1 MIPEGRVVG
10 VDLGSRRIGI
20 AISDTG
26 QSVATPV
33 TTLRRGRTVEQD
45 HRAIAGVVDE
55 YGAIGTV
62 VGVPVSLSGEV
73 GPAAKAVLEEVDELR
88 SRLNVE
94 VETVDERFTTTAAAG
109 TLRASG
115 RDSRKQR
122 ELIDQFAAAEL
133 LQTWLE
139 RRKAP
144 LA

>member
-73 GPAAKAVLEEVDELR
+73 GPAAQAVLEEVDELR

>member
-1 MIPEGRVVG
+1 MIPGGRVVG

-33 TTLRRGRTVEQD
+33 TTLHRGRTMEED
-45 HRAIAGVVDE
+45 HRAIAGVVDD
-55 YGAIGTV
+55 YGAVGTV

-73 GPAAKAVLEEVDELR
+73 GPAAKAVLQEVDELR

-94 VETVDERFTTTAAAG
+94 VETVDERLTTAAAAG

-115 RDSRKQR
+115 RESRKQR
-122 ELIDQFAAAEL
+122 EMIDQVAAAEL

-139 RRKAP
+139 RRKAS
-144 LA
+144 LE

>member
-1 MIPEGRVVG
+1 MIPKGRVVG

-33 TTLRRGRTVEQD
+33 TTLRRGRTVEED

-55 YGAIGTV
+55 YGAVGTV
-62 VGVPVSLSGEV
+62 VGVPLSLSGEV
-73 GPAAKAVLEEVDELR
+73 GPAAKAVLEEVAELR

-122 ELIDQFAAAEL
+122 DLIDQVAAAEL
-133 LQTWLE
+133 LETWLE

>member
-33 TTLRRGRTVEQD
+33 TTLHRGRTMEED
-45 HRAIAGVVDE
+45 HRAIGAVVDE
-55 YGAIGTV
+55 YGAVGTV

-88 SRLNVE
+88 STLSVE
-94 VETVDERFTTTAAAG
+94 VETVDERLTTAAAAG
-109 TLRASG
+109 TLRTSG
-115 RDSRKQR
+115 LESRKQR
-122 ELIDQFAAAEL
+122 ELIDQVAAAEL

>member
-62 VGVPVSLSGEV
+62 VGVPLSLSGEV
-73 GPAAKAVLEEVDELR
+73 GPAAKAVLEEVAELR